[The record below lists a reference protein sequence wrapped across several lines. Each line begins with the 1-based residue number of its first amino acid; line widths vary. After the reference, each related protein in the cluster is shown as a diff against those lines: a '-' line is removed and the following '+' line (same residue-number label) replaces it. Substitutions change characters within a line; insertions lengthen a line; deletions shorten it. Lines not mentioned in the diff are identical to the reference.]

1 MYCLEKPAGRLF
13 CSFHTTLGLGGAF
26 SKVMRTMKADMELEK
41 LVQTFDA
48 NLEVDR
54 NSISVA

>member
-1 MYCLEKPAGRLF
+1 MYCLEKPAGQLF
-13 CSFHTTLGLGGAF
+13 CSFHSTLGLGRAF
-26 SKVMRTMKADMELEK
+26 SKVMRTVKADMELEK

-54 NSISVA
+54 NSISAA